1 MGIELEGHN
10 VIGYINNKAEKT
22 VVIGAHY
29 DHLGYNEFGSST
41 YRKTQNEKPQIHN
54 GADDNASG
62 TAALIE
68 LAELLQKS
76 PYRSQNYVFI
86 AFSGEEEGLLGSRYF
101 VEHPTVDLKKV
112 NYMINMDMVG
122 RLDTTKNMFSISG
135 TGTSP
140 RWDSVLNEISVD
152 NIKAKFDPSGTGASD
167 HTSFYNAGMPVLHFF
182 TGSHY
187 DYHKPSDDW
196 ELVNLKGELS
206 VIKYIY
212 TLIGKLDKQ
221 SKLSF
226 TKTKEVQEN
235 SRGFKVTLGIMPD
248 YLFEGKGVKVD
259 GVTDGRPAALAGVK
273 RGDILLQLGTIEL
286 ASMDA
291 YMKAL
296 GSFEK
301 GQSTSLKLKRGT
313 EELTIQIKF

>member
-1 MGIELEGHN
+1 
-10 VIGYINNKAEKT
+10 
-22 VVIGAHY
+22 
-29 DHLGYNEFGSST
+29 
-41 YRKTQNEKPQIHN
+41 
-54 GADDNASG
+54 
-62 TAALIE
+62 LIE
-68 LAELLQKS
+68 LAELIQKS

-101 VEHPTVDLKKV
+101 VEHPTVDLNKV

-152 NIKAKFDPSGTGASD
+152 NIKAKYDPSGTGASD

-273 RGDILLQLGTIEL
+273 RGDILLQLGNIEL

-313 EELTIQIKF
+313 EELTFQIKF

>member
-1 MGIELEGHN
+1 
-10 VIGYINNKAEKT
+10 
-22 VVIGAHY
+22 
-29 DHLGYNEFGSST
+29 
-41 YRKTQNEKPQIHN
+41 
-54 GADDNASG
+54 
-62 TAALIE
+62 
-68 LAELLQKS
+68 
-76 PYRSQNYVFI
+76 
-86 AFSGEEEGLLGSRYF
+86 
-101 VEHPTVDLKKV
+101 
-112 NYMINMDMVG
+112 
-122 RLDTTKNMFSISG
+122 
-135 TGTSP
+135 
-140 RWDSVLNEISVD
+140 
-152 NIKAKFDPSGTGASD
+152 
-167 HTSFYNAGMPVLHFF
+167 
-182 TGSHY
+182 
-187 DYHKPSDDW
+187 
-196 ELVNLKGELS
+196 LVNLKGELS